1 MLSVGPH
8 SLCVT
13 IRTALKIEPALC
25 FGFAL
30 IGKRLVEGCIADAAR
45 KVTSRDVSL
54 MLPGVPRSL
63 FVAIIIIIIIVPF
76 RSICVMLSQGNY
88 ATNLRLFGARI
99 LEFVKQHH
107 EKVSAELE
115 KLDE

>member
-1 MLSVGPH
+1 MLSVGSC

-54 MLPGVPRSL
+54 MLPSVPRSL
-63 FVAIIIIIIIVPF
+63 FVAIIIIIIVPF

-99 LEFVKQHH
+99 LEFVKQDD
-107 EKVSAELE
+107 EKVSAKLE

>member
-1 MLSVGPH
+1 MLSVGSC

-13 IRTALKIEPALC
+13 IRIALKIEPALR
-25 FGFAL
+25 FRLAL
-30 IGKRLVEGCIADAAR
+30 KWLVEGCIVYAAR

-54 MLPGVPRSL
+54 MLPSVPRSL
-63 FVAIIIIIIIVPF
+63 FVAIIIIIIVPF

-99 LEFVKQHH
+99 LEFVKQDD
-107 EKVSAELE
+107 EKVCAELE

>member
-1 MLSVGPH
+1 MLSVGSC

-13 IRTALKIEPALC
+13 IRIALKIEPALR
-25 FGFAL
+25 FRLAL
-30 IGKRLVEGCIADAAR
+30 KWLVEGCIVYAAR

-54 MLPGVPRSL
+54 MLPSVPRSL

-99 LEFVKQHH
+99 LEFVKQDD
-107 EKVSAELE
+107 EKVSAKLE

>member
-1 MLSVGPH
+1 MLSVGPY
-8 SLCVT
+8 SRCVT
-13 IRTALKIEPALC
+13 IRIALKIEPALC
-25 FGFAL
+25 FRFAV
-30 IGKRLVEGCIADAAR
+30 IGKWLVEGCIVDAAR

-54 MLPGVPRSL
+54 MLPSVPRSL
-63 FVAIIIIIIIVPF
+63 FVAIIIIIVVPF

>member
-1 MLSVGPH
+1 MLSVGPY
-8 SLCVT
+8 SRCVT
-13 IRTALKIEPALC
+13 IRIALKIEPALR
-25 FGFAL
+25 FRLAL
-30 IGKRLVEGCIADAAR
+30 KWLVEGCIVYAAR

-63 FVAIIIIIIIVPF
+63 FVAIIIIIIVPF

-99 LEFVKQHH
+99 LEFVKQDD
-107 EKVSAELE
+107 EKVCAELE

>member
-1 MLSVGPH
+1 MLSVGSC

-13 IRTALKIEPALC
+13 IRIALKIEPALR
-25 FGFAL
+25 FRLAL
-30 IGKRLVEGCIADAAR
+30 KWLVEGCIVYAAR

-63 FVAIIIIIIIVPF
+63 FVAIIIIIIVPF

-99 LEFVKQHH
+99 LEFVKQDD
-107 EKVSAELE
+107 EKVCAELE